1 MRKELEDSKFCL
13 KEMVKYVTVSYGCFK
28 GKVYLLY
35 FVLRETKV

>member
-28 GKVYLLY
+28 GIVYLLY
-35 FVLRETKV
+35 FVLR

>member
-28 GKVYLLY
+28 GIV
-35 FVLRETKV
+35 FVFCFEMNKGLK